1 MSLGG
6 SQQSSSQ
13 TSKPLTPQE
22 MQAYYDQA
30 MKNLTPVLPTNTPV
44 QQQTLTGGDYEA
56 LTKGYEAP
64 IQRQQDLA
72 LAQND
77 QEAADRGIFS
87 SLNAFRLK
95 NATREAFAPQFAAAG
110 SKALEMKAG
119 EQTQGNQIALA
130 NEQAKWRLPEY
141 LQSLWTG
148 GRGSVTSGS
157 SSGGGF
163 NVGIPIPK

>member
-1 MSLGG
+1 MSLSG
-6 SQQSSSQ
+6 SKQSSSQ
-13 TSKPLTPQE
+13 SSKPLTPQE

-30 MKNLTPVLPTNTPV
+30 MGNLNPAIPKNTPV
-44 QQQTLTGGDYEA
+44 QQQTLTSGDYDA
-56 LTKGYEAP
+56 LARGYEAP

-77 QEAADRGIFS
+77 QEAADRGIYS

-95 NATREAFAPQFAAAG
+95 NATREGFAPQFAAAG
-110 SKALEMKAG
+110 AKALEMKAA
-119 EQTQGNQIALA
+119 EQTQGNQLALA

-148 GRGSVTSGS
+148 GKGQTSSGS
-157 SSGGGF
+157 SSGFGFGISGSSGG
-163 NVGIPIPK
+163 